1 MNKRDREIT
10 DREVE
15 ILIDDNEPT
24 NRSPV
29 AKKGRRELERKKER
43 METWKGSNAEK
54 ELISVTI
61 VVNGLVSNIS
71 DDKVKSLIDCY
82 NPLIREETDMM
93 KGHIITCCENWDNKE
108 EILREAIRNVW
119 PEVDI
124 GIDNMED
131 FKKLADILLL
141 SIETLMPK
149 HCKECDDFYI
159 VSKSDKPAIRCMWC
173 KGGAHDCID
182 RGNKEKLKGMFWMC
196 RICNDVMNRQIL
208 PKIDLVKKMELIK
221 KEIDINFEGFESK
234 KDKNTDEVNE
244 GDSHNE
250 DMSQSSKKNE
260 ANNNEEDNLQRGRD
274 NDTGNENPRERN
286 SVDNNKREIICWFYE
301 NRTCKYGSQC
311 RNTHREACQPMIE
324 YGKCANSR
332 CKLVHPKICRSYY
345 QQGICGRSNC
355 WFTHPTKIE
364 NRNGMYQRNNYDNST
379 NSRNNNPNT
388 NQQSFQ
394 SNSQNNNSNFLGKWP
409 TPAEA
414 ASTNTNNIL
423 ARLIGTL
430 EKVDARIENLEM
442 RQMSRWNY

>member
-1 MNKRDREIT
+1 MNKRNREIT

-124 GIDNMED
+124 EIDNIED

-159 VSKSDKPAIRCMWC
+159 VGKSDKPAIRCMWC

-250 DMSQSSKKNE
+250 DMNQSNKKKE
-260 ANNNEEDNLQRGRD
+260 ANNNEEDNLQRGRE
-274 NDTGNENPRERN
+274 NDTGNETPRERN
-286 SVDNNKREIICWFYE
+286 SVDNNNREIICWFYE

-311 RNTHREACQPMIE
+311 RNTHKEACQQMIE

-394 SNSQNNNSNFLGKWP
+394 SNSQNNNTNFLGKWP